1 MVPLVKTQESVP
13 EMVPGPVETVPV
25 METNYDCEWKTVSRL
40 CGQGVKEKIY
50 SFKAWCFLVSEK

>member
-1 MVPLVKTQESVP
+1 MVSLVKTQESVP

-40 CGQGVKEKIY
+40 CRQGIKEKIY
-50 SFKAWCFLVSEK
+50 NFKAWCFLGIEK